1 MTYQNEERTKTYSV
15 SDRFL
20 EMWICKTWLYWLATQ
35 HGTVA
40 GGISGNSKRLH
51 PHSDGDLYYG
61 DCVRLV
67 R

>member
-1 MTYQNEERTKTYSV
+1 MKLKL
-15 SDRFL
+15 FA
-20 EMWICKTWLYWLATQ
+20 IFAAA
-35 HGTVA
+35 A

-51 PHSDGDLYYG
+51 PQSFGDLCYG